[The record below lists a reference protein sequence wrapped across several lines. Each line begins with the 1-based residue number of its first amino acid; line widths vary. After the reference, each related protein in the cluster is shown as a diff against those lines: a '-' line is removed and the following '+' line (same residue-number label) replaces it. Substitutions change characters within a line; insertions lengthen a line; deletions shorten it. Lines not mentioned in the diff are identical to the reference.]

1 MHLVR
6 DVLDAQLVDRD
17 GQGLGRVDGILLRLR
32 DGAPPRFVAMEV
44 GAVTLARRV
53 HPRVARAVRMLIRWL
68 APIRVRTTRYSP
80 QLIRDIGV
88 DIEVDVT
95 ASEDPRLL
103 RVEKWLSRHIVSRIP
118 GGRA

>member
-6 DVLDAQLVDRD
+6 DILDAQLVDRE

-32 DGAPPRFVAMEV
+32 DGAPPRVVAIEV

-53 HPRVARAVRMLIRWL
+53 HPRVARAVRTLIRWL
-68 APIRVRTTRYSP
+68 APIRVRTARYSP
-80 QLIRDIGV
+80 RLIRDVGV
-88 DIEVDVT
+88 DVEMDVK

-103 RVEKWLSRHIVSRIP
+103 RMEKWLSRHIVARIP